1 MTIMSVLTETRLPRL
16 EPAPALERETMA
28 VSILI
33 VTWNSAPWIERCL
46 TSIETASGG
55 LRYEVLVFDNAS
67 NDGTAAI
74 VRSRG
79 GDRINC
85 FESPVNLGF
94 AGAMNRLIEKAKGE
108 YLLCLNADAEPE
120 SGSIAKLV
128 EHLERNPDV
137 AGAVPLLSHDD
148 GASQHEWQLR
158 SLPSMRSIA
167 AEVLLLDKILPR
179 NDWSRNDYRGIDL
192 ADVQQVEQPAA
203 AAMLLR
209 KSVVRSIGAF
219 DESFTP
225 AWFEDVDYCKRIA
238 DAGMSIDLVPS
249 ARASHVGGASLEQ
262 MPFDEF
268 ITVWYRNLHRYVK
281 KWFSPAQAETVRWMI
296 VAGMLLRIVVTSSFL
311 VRTPPPRRVALRG
324 YWTVLKE
331 ALARWSVTSRSS
343 S

>member
-1 MTIMSVLTETRLPRL
+1 MTTMPVLTETRPPRL
-16 EPAPALERETMA
+16 EPAPALERETIA

-46 TSIETASGG
+46 DAIESAAGG
-55 LRYEVLVFDNAS
+55 LRYEVLVLDNAS
-67 NDGTAAI
+67 TDGTVAI
-74 VRSRG
+74 LRRHADGRTKS
-79 GDRINC
+79 
-85 FESPVNLGF
+85 FESPSNLGF
-94 AGAMNRLIEKAKGE
+94 AGGMNQLIEKARGE
-108 YLLCLNADAEPE
+108 YFLCLNADSEPE
-120 SGSIAKLV
+120 NGSIAKLV
-128 EHLERNPDV
+128 EHLEHHPHV

-209 KSVVRSIGAF
+209 KSVVRSIGSF

-268 ITVWYRNLHRYVK
+268 IAVWYCNLHRYVT
-281 KWFSPAQAETVRWMI
+281 KWFSPAQAEAVRWMI
-296 VAGMLLRIVVTSSFL
+296 IAGMLVRIAVTASFL
-311 VRTPPPRRVALRG
+311 VRSDAPRKVALRG
-324 YWTVLKE
+324 YRTVLKE

>member
-1 MTIMSVLTETRLPRL
+1 MTTMPVLSETRPPRL
-16 EPAPALERETMA
+16 EPAPVLERETMA

-74 VRSRG
+74 VRRSG

-85 FESPVNLGF
+85 FESPANLGF

-203 AAMLLR
+203 AAMLLGKVSFDR
-209 KSVVRSIGAF
+209 SERSTNRLPLHGLKMSTIARGSRTPGCRSIWFHPRGRVTSVVHHSSRCRSTNSSLSGTAIF
-219 DESFTP
+219 
-225 AWFEDVDYCKRIA
+225 
-238 DAGMSIDLVPS
+238 ID
-249 ARASHVGGASLEQ
+249 
-262 MPFDEF
+262 
-268 ITVWYRNLHRYVK
+268 T
-281 KWFSPAQAETVRWMI
+281 
-296 VAGMLLRIVVTSSFL
+296 
-311 VRTPPPRRVALRG
+311 
-324 YWTVLKE
+324 
-331 ALARWSVTSRSS
+331 
-343 S
+343 